1 LRFFS
6 ADLLGVIMDFS
17 FTEEQ
22 DMLRISARDFLAKEC
37 PKAKIRELDKDERG
51 YDPQQWHSMAEL
63 GWMGLIF
70 PEEYRGT
77 GAGFMDLVIL
87 MEEMGRNILPGP
99 FFSTVAL
106 CALPLLE
113 YGSREQKIKFLSA
126 IAKGE
131 AVWTFALAEASGRH
145 KASEVRLRAALKAT
159 NYILHGYKLF
169 VTDAHVADY
178 ILVVGRTGE
187 GGRPTEGITLF
198 MVDARGPNVKMEAIP
213 TIGGDRQF
221 KVSFDGVSVPKD
233 NVLGEIDNGWGI
245 VDFILQRAA
254 VLKCA
259 EISGACQAVLDM
271 TSTYAK
277 ERIQFERPIGSF
289 QAIQHKLADML
300 IDAEAVQYLL
310 YQAAWGISV
319 GSPSPWQI
327 SAAKVKA
334 NEAYQRICIEAIS
347 AHGAIGYT
355 MDHDV
360 GLYYRRVKAA
370 EFAAGD
376 TDLHREVIASGLGL

>member
-1 LRFFS
+1 
-6 ADLLGVIMDFS
+6 MDFS

-22 DMLRISARDFLAKEC
+22 DMLRILARDFLAKEC
-37 PKAKIRELDKDERG
+37 PKAEVREMTKDERG
-51 YDPQQWHSMAEL
+51 YEPQMWRSMAGL

-70 PEEYRGT
+70 PEEYGGMR
-77 GAGFMDLVIL
+77 ASFMDLVIL
-87 MEEMGRNILPGP
+87 MEEMGRNVLPGP
-99 FFSTVAL
+99 YFSTIAL
-106 CALPLLE
+106 CALPLFE
-113 YGSREQKIKFLSA
+113 YGSSEQKIKFLPQ

-131 AVWTFALAEASGRH
+131 GIWTFALTESSGRC
-145 KASEVRLRAALKAT
+145 KASEVKLRALLEGT
-159 NYILHGYKLF
+159 NYVLRGCKLF
-169 VTDAHVADY
+169 VSDAHVADY
-178 ILVVGRTGE
+178 MLVVGRTGE
-187 GGRPTEGITLF
+187 GNSPEEGITLF
-198 MVDARGPNVKMEAIP
+198 IVDAKGPNVQAESIP

-221 KVSFDGVSVPKD
+221 KVSFDGVVVPED
-233 NVLGEIDNGWGI
+233 NILGKMGKGWDV

-271 TSTYAK
+271 TSSYAK
-277 ERIQFERPIGSF
+277 ERIQFDRPIGSF
-289 QAIQHKLADML
+289 QAVQHKLADML
-300 IDAEAVQYLL
+300 IDVEAVQYLL

-334 NEAYQRICIEAIS
+334 NEVYQRTCIEAIA

-355 MDHDV
+355 MDHDI

-370 EFAAGD
+370 QFVAGD
-376 TDLHREVIASGLGL
+376 SDLHREVISIQLGL

>member
-1 LRFFS
+1 
-6 ADLLGVIMDFS
+6 MDFI

-22 DMLRISARDFLAKEC
+22 EMLRILAGDFLAKEC
-37 PKAKIRELDKDERG
+37 PKAKIRDVDKDERG
-51 YDPQQWHSMAEL
+51 YDPQMWHSMAEL

-70 PEEYRGT
+70 PEEYGGM
-77 GAGFMDLVIL
+77 GASFMDLVIL

-99 FFSTVAL
+99 FFSTIAL

-113 YGSREQKIKFLSA
+113 YGSSEQKTKFLPR

-131 AVWTFALAEASGRH
+131 AIWTSALAESSGRY
-145 KASEVRLRAALKAT
+145 KASEVKLHAVLEGT
-159 NYILHGYKLF
+159 NYVLQGYKLF

-178 ILVVGRTGE
+178 ILVVGRTKE
-187 GGRPTEGITLF
+187 GKRPEDGITLF
-198 MVDARGPNVKMEAIP
+198 IVDAKEPNVKMEAIP

-221 KVSFDGVSVPKD
+221 KISFDRVAVPKD
-233 NVLGEIDNGWGI
+233 NILGKIGSGWDI
-245 VDFILQRAA
+245 ADFILQRAA

-259 EISGACQAVLDM
+259 EMSGACQAVLDM
-271 TSTYAK
+271 TSSYAK
-277 ERIQFERPIGSF
+277 ERIQFDRAIGSF
-289 QAIQHKLADML
+289 QAIQHKLTDMVL
-300 IDAEAVQYLL
+300 DVEAVQYLL

-327 SAAKVKA
+327 SAAKAKA
-334 NEAYQRICIEAIS
+334 NEAYQRICIEAIA

-355 MDHDV
+355 MDHDI

-376 TDLHREVIASGLGL
+376 TDLHREVIAIGLGL

>member
-1 LRFFS
+1 
-6 ADLLGVIMDFS
+6 MDFS

-22 DMLRISARDFLAKEC
+22 DMLRISARDFLTKEC
-37 PKAKIRELDKDERG
+37 PKAKVREMDKDEKG
-51 YDPQQWHSMAEL
+51 HDPQVWRDMAGL
-63 GWMGLIF
+63 GWMGLVF
-70 PEEYRGT
+70 PEEYGGM
-77 GAGFMDLVIL
+77 GASFMDLVIL

-99 FFSTVAL
+99 FFSTIAL

-113 YGSREQKIKFLSA
+113 YGSSEQKTEFLPQ
-126 IAKGE
+126 IAKGD
-131 AVWTFALAEASGRH
+131 AIWTFALAEASGRH
-145 KASEVRLRAALKAT
+145 KASEVKLRAVSEGT
-159 NYILHGYKLF
+159 NYVFQGYKLF
-169 VTDAHVADY
+169 VTDAHIADY

-187 GGRPTEGITLF
+187 SERPEDGITLF
-198 MVDARGPNVKMEAIP
+198 MVDARGPDVKMGLIP

-221 KVSFDGVSVPKD
+221 KVSFDRVMVPKG
-233 NVLGEIDNGWGI
+233 NVLGKVGKGWDI

-259 EISGACQAVLDM
+259 EMSGACQAVLDI
-271 TSTYAK
+271 TSSYTK
-277 ERIQFERPIGSF
+277 ERIQFDRPIGSF
-289 QAIQHKLADML
+289 QAVQHKLADML
-300 IDAEAVQYLL
+300 IDVEAVQYLL

-334 NEAYQRICIEAIS
+334 NEAYQRICIEAVA

-355 MDHDV
+355 MDHDI

-376 TDLHREVIASGLGL
+376 TDLHREVIATGLGL

>member
-1 LRFFS
+1 
-6 ADLLGVIMDFS
+6 MDFS

-37 PKAKIRELDKDERG
+37 PKSKVKEMDKDERG
-51 YDPQQWHSMAEL
+51 YDPQMWLSMAEL

-70 PEEYRGT
+70 PEEYGGMAAT
-77 GAGFMDLVIL
+77 FMDLVIL

-99 FFSTVAL
+99 YFSTIAL

-113 YGSREQKIKFLSA
+113 YGDSYQKTKFLQQ

-131 AVWTFALAEASGRH
+131 AVWTFALAEASGKYR
-145 KASEVRLRAALKAT
+145 ASEVKLRALPEGT
-159 NYILHGYKLF
+159 NYVLQGYKLF

-178 ILVVGRTGE
+178 VLVVSRTRE
-187 GGRPTEGITLF
+187 GNSPEEGITLF
-198 MVDARGPNVKMEAIP
+198 IVNANAANIKIEAIP

-221 KVSFDGVSVPKD
+221 KISFDRVVVPQD
-233 NVLGEIDNGWGI
+233 NILGQMDNGWDI

-259 EISGACQAVLDM
+259 EISGACQAVLDI
-271 TSTYAK
+271 TNSYAK
-277 ERIQFERPIGSF
+277 DRVQFDRPIGSF
-289 QAIQHKLADML
+289 QAVQHKLADMS
-300 IDAEAVQYLL
+300 IDVDAVQYLL
-310 YQAAWGISV
+310 YQAAWGISI

-334 NEAYQRICIEAIS
+334 NEVYQRICIEAIA

-355 MDHDV
+355 MDHDI

-370 EFAAGD
+370 EFAVGD
-376 TDLHREVIASGLGL
+376 TDLFREVIAIELGL